1 LIATLS
7 LSQNDVKPNA
17 KPTFPFILSIT
28 SGVLIIIG
36 SIVSII
42 FRVIIPS
49 LAEEQTL
56 VGMLQ
61 MSSRLIIIFSFL
73 GLLFGLIVIY
83 SALKLRS
90 NPERN
95 AFWGTLIIIFSVL
108 SLIGSWAGIG
118 LGLIFGV
125 IGGLTAIAWRPDD
138 ENTSDENA
146 SDENTSD

>member
-1 LIATLS
+1 MS

-61 MSSRLIIIFSFL
+61 MSSRLIIIFSFSSYL
-73 GLLFGLIVIY
+73 Y
-83 SALKLRS
+83 SNEIHNKS
-90 NPERN
+90 KSE
-95 AFWGTLIIIFSVL
+95 
-108 SLIGSWAGIG
+108 
-118 LGLIFGV
+118 
-125 IGGLTAIAWRPDD
+125 
-138 ENTSDENA
+138 
-146 SDENTSD
+146 